1 LTRPGIAIRQ
11 KERTMPR
18 DLFGDVTRP
27 SISIGNRKWYTVPLS
42 LFTHSLAVG
51 LVIALPLLAPAV
63 MPAVF
68 ADGPTWIVENPPP
81 PPPIKKI
88 ETQPE
93 PLVRPAYPTEP
104 LTGIAPERPQPESGW
119 EPTAAG
125 SGIVFGDAEP
135 STFVVPPPSPPPPP
149 RDPVRIGGQ
158 IRPPQKTHD
167 VRPVYPP
174 LALAAR
180 VEGIVIIEA
189 TIGVDGRVLNAR
201 VLRSVP
207 LLDQAALDAVRQ
219 WAYAPTT
226 LNGVEVPVIMSVT
239 VTFTLR

>member
-1 LTRPGIAIRQ
+1 
-11 KERTMPR
+11 MPR

-27 SISIGNRKWYTVPLS
+27 SISIGNRKCYTVPLS

-51 LVIALPLLAPAV
+51 LVIALPLLAPAAI
-63 MPAVF
+63 PAVF
-68 ADGPTWIVENPPP
+68 AKGPMWIVENPPP
-81 PPPIKKI
+81 PPPAIKKI
-88 ETQPE
+88 APQPE
-93 PLVRPAYPTEP
+93 PVVRPAFPTEP

-119 EPTAAG
+119 ELTTAG
-125 SGIVFGDAEP
+125 PGIVIGDAEP
-135 STFVVPPPSPPPPP
+135 GMFVVPPPSPPPPP
-149 RDPVRIGGQ
+149 REPLRIGGQ
-158 IRPPQKTHD
+158 VRPPQRTHD

-189 TIGVDGRVLNAR
+189 TIGVDGRVINAR

-226 LNGVEVPVIMSVT
+226 LNGVAVPVIMSVT
-239 VTFTLR
+239 VTFTLK